1 LKVYRWTEVRGV
13 HMRLVT
19 KLVILTDSR
28 KRMAL
33 LTLLTF
39 VSLC

>member
-1 LKVYRWTEVRGV
+1 MMLLRQLLAITEN
-13 HMRLVT
+13 
-19 KLVILTDSR
+19 R

-39 VSLC
+39 ASLC

>member
-1 LKVYRWTEVRGV
+1 MEATMTLLRQLLAITEN
-13 HMRLVT
+13 
-19 KLVILTDSR
+19 R

-39 VSLC
+39 ASLC

>member
-1 LKVYRWTEVRGV
+1 
-13 HMRLVT
+13 MRLMQGI
-19 KLVILTDSR
+19 LILTDKR

-33 LTLLTF
+33 LTFLTF

>member
-1 LKVYRWTEVRGV
+1 MK
-13 HMRLVT
+13 LVT

-33 LTLLTF
+33 LTFLTF

>member
-1 LKVYRWTEVRGV
+1 
-13 HMRLVT
+13 MRLMQGI
-19 KLVILTDSR
+19 LILTDTR

-33 LTLLTF
+33 LTFLTF

>member
-1 LKVYRWTEVRGV
+1 MTLLRQLLAITEN
-13 HMRLVT
+13 
-19 KLVILTDSR
+19 R

-39 VSLC
+39 ASLC